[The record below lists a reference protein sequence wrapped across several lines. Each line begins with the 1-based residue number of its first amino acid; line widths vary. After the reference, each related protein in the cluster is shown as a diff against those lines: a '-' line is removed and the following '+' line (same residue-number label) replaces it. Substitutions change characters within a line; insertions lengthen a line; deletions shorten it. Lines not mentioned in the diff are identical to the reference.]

1 MKKLDRF
8 SRFVLVVFLIAQLAG
23 CDQKIT
29 NEYIYSYDQS
39 CEHELVN
46 LEKTLERAGI
56 YVSYEIVSPKDDVIK
71 GIPWSSII
79 RIQVGEAYSQDALVG
94 LLNNFQAECGPSRK
108 VRLPANMLNSD
119 RVNSLIAELKQAA
132 SSGPHLVYIENGAPI
147 LVSGE

>member
-1 MKKLDRF
+1 MNLGRF
-8 SRFVLVVFLIAQLAG
+8 CRFALVIFLLTQMVACSQE
-23 CDQKIT
+23 IT

-46 LEKTLERAGI
+46 LKKTLERAGI

-108 VRLPANMLNSD
+108 VRLPANILNAD
-119 RVNSLIAELKQAA
+119 GVNSLVAELKQAA
-132 SSGPHLVYIENGAPI
+132 SGGPHLVYIENGTPI